1 MSQSKIQKGTEK
13 NWNQIFYLSIH
24 CYINIVIL
32 IFFSECSTQVHYIWR
47 GFKFTCSRRPFK
59 AFTAVREFLPLAF
72 PPREDK
78 TSLILRLRVGPLTEL
93 LLVKRTHQAVQ
104 QTHLEYCCRNLDA
117 CKSRSIRSC
126 WIFNSRHYNAYYRGW
141 QASIKMCGRL
151 RN

>member
-13 NWNQIFYLSIH
+13 TETRFFTYRF
-24 CYINIVIL
+24 IVTL
-32 IFFSECSTQVHYIWR
+32 TLLFWFFSVNVRHRYYIWR

-59 AFTAVREFLPLAF
+59 AFTAIREFLPLAF